1 MSFHLDYLLDLPGVK
16 VETCTQ
22 IEGQIYFR
30 LRALASEIVCPHC
43 NNYTEELHQNR
54 PTLVRYLSVFGRFVY
69 LEVPRRQFYW
79 SSCQRYITEKL
90 EFIDKKRRHTQRYE
104 QNIYA
109 RVQQS
114 SMEQIGREE
123 GLSDHEIKGIFTHV
137 NFRKK
142 KLLGVS

>member
-54 PTLVRYLSVFGRFVY
+54 PTLVRDLSVFGRECVF
-69 LEVPRRQFYW
+69 RSA
-79 SSCQRYITEKL
+79 SSAVL
-90 EFIDKKRRHTQRYE
+90 LPG
-104 QNIYA
+104 
-109 RVQQS
+109 V
-114 SMEQIGREE
+114 
-123 GLSDHEIKGIFTHV
+123 V
-137 NFRKK
+137 NVTLQKN
-142 KLLGVS
+142 